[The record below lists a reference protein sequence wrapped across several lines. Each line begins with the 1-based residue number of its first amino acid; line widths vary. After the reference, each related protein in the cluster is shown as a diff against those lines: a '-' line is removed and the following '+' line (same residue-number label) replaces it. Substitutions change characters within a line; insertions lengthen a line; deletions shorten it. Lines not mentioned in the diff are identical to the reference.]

1 MQSNLKFF
9 GVLLTKKIVKPKKN
23 KLIRILWI
31 LLGSLFV
38 GIGYLGI
45 FVPGLPTTIFL
56 ILAAG
61 CYIRS
66 SEKLYNWLIN
76 NKIFGQ
82 YIKDYYEGRGMPLKS
97 KILALSMIIIFCSFA
112 IFFVVELIWV
122 QLIIGLAGVIG
133 ISYIT
138 LRVPTKK

>member
-1 MQSNLKFF
+1 M
-9 GVLLTKKIVKPKKN
+9 TEKIVKQKKN

-56 ILAAG
+56 ILAAA

-76 NKIFGQ
+76 NKIFGK
-82 YIKDYYEGRGMPLKS
+82 YIKDYYEGKGMPLKS
-97 KILALSMIIIFCSFA
+97 KILAFSMIIIFCSFA
-112 IFFVVELIWV
+112 IFFVIELIWV
-122 QLIIGLAGVIG
+122 QLIVGLAGIIG
-133 ISYIT
+133 ISYII
-138 LRVPTKK
+138 LRVPTMK

>member
-1 MQSNLKFF
+1 MSQKTF
-9 GVLLTKKIVKPKKN
+9 KPEKN
-23 KLIRILWI
+23 KLIRFLWI

-66 SEKLYNWLIN
+66 SQRLYNWLIN
-76 NKIFGQ
+76 NKLFGQ
-82 YIKDYYEGRGMPLKS
+82 YIKDYYEGKGMPRKS
-97 KILALSMIIIFCSFA
+97 KIVALSMIIIFCSFA
-112 IFFVVELIWV
+112 IFFVVEKILIDA
-122 QLIIGLAGVIG
+122 IIFLAGLAGILF
-133 ISYIT
+133 IT

>member
-1 MQSNLKFF
+1 M
-9 GVLLTKKIVKPKKN
+9 TEKIVKPKKN

-76 NKIFGQ
+76 NKIFGK
-82 YIKDYYEGRGMPLKS
+82 YIKDYYEGKGMPLKS
-97 KILALSMIIIFCSFA
+97 KILAFSMIIIFCSFA
-112 IFFVVELIWV
+112 IFVVIELIWV
-122 QLIIGLAGVIG
+122 QLIVGLAGIIG
-133 ISYIT
+133 ISYII

>member
-1 MQSNLKFF
+1 M
-9 GVLLTKKIVKPKKN
+9 TEKIVKPKKN

-76 NKIFGQ
+76 NKIFGK
-82 YIKDYYEGRGMPLKS
+82 YIKDYYEGKGMPLKS
-97 KILALSMIIIFCSFA
+97 KILAFSMIIIFCSFA
-112 IFFVVELIWV
+112 IFFVIELIWV
-122 QLIIGLAGVIG
+122 QLIVGLAGIIG
-133 ISYIT
+133 ISYIPINSI
-138 LRVPTKK
+138 V

>member
-1 MQSNLKFF
+1 MSQK
-9 GVLLTKKIVKPKKN
+9 TVKPEKN
-23 KLIRILWI
+23 KLIRFLWI

-66 SEKLYNWLIN
+66 SQRLYNWLIN
-76 NKIFGQ
+76 NKLFGQ
-82 YIKDYYEGRGMPLKS
+82 YIKDYYEGKGMPLKS
-97 KILALSMIIIFCSFA
+97 KIVALSMIIIFCSFA
-112 IFFVVELIWV
+112 MIAMEAIKNL
-122 QLIIGLAGVIG
+122 
-133 ISYIT
+133 
-138 LRVPTKK
+138 

>member
-1 MQSNLKFF
+1 M
-9 GVLLTKKIVKPKKN
+9 TEKIVKPKKN

-76 NKIFGQ
+76 NKIFGK
-82 YIKDYYEGRGMPLKS
+82 YIKDYYEGKGMPLKS
-97 KILALSMIIIFCSFA
+97 KILAFSMIIIFCSFA
-112 IFFVVELIWV
+112 IFFVIELIWV
-122 QLIIGLAGVIG
+122 QLIVGLAGIIG
-133 ISYIT
+133 ICYII

>member
-1 MQSNLKFF
+1 MSQKTF
-9 GVLLTKKIVKPKKN
+9 KPEKN
-23 KLIRILWI
+23 KLIRFLWI

-66 SEKLYNWLIN
+66 SQRLYNWLIN
-76 NKIFGQ
+76 NKLFGQ
-82 YIKDYYEGRGMPLKS
+82 YIKDYYEGKGMPLKS
-97 KILALSMIIIFCSFA
+97 KIVALSMIIIFCFFA
-112 IFFVVELIWV
+112 IFFVVEKILIDA
-122 QLIIGLAGVIG
+122 IIFLAGLAGILF
-133 ISYIT
+133 IT

>member
-1 MQSNLKFF
+1 M
-9 GVLLTKKIVKPKKN
+9 TEKIVKPKKN

-76 NKIFGQ
+76 NKIFGK
-82 YIKDYYEGRGMPLKS
+82 YIKDYYEGKGMPLKS
-97 KILALSMIIIFCSFA
+97 KILAFSMIIIFCSF
-112 IFFVVELIWV
+112 FVIELIWV
-122 QLIIGLAGVIG
+122 QLIVGLAGIIG
-133 ISYIT
+133 ISYII

>member
-1 MQSNLKFF
+1 
-9 GVLLTKKIVKPKKN
+9 LTEKIVKPKKN

-76 NKIFGQ
+76 NKIFGK
-82 YIKDYYEGRGMPLKS
+82 YIKDYYEGKGMPLKS
-97 KILALSMIIIFCSFA
+97 KILAFSMIIIFCSFA
-112 IFFVVELIWV
+112 IFFVIELIWV
-122 QLIIGLAGVIG
+122 QLIVGLAGIIG
-133 ISYIT
+133 ISYII

>member
-1 MQSNLKFF
+1 MSQK
-9 GVLLTKKIVKPKKN
+9 TVKPEKN
-23 KLIRILWI
+23 KLIRFLWI

-66 SEKLYNWLIN
+66 SQRLYNWLIN
-76 NKIFGQ
+76 NKLFGQ
-82 YIKDYYEGRGMPLKS
+82 YIKDYYEGKGMPRKS
-97 KILALSMIIIFCSFA
+97 KIVALSMIIIFCSFA
-112 IFFVVELIWV
+112 IFFVVEKKAPEPVFLFLCSLV
-122 QLIIGLAGVIG
+122 AKQHPLKL
-133 ISYIT
+133 IT
-138 LRVPTKK
+138 LNHCRAEKEVT